1 MGREQKDFISKL
13 IPPRMEEDSPLTR
26 AMVDIYEVLNKL
38 VDHVNE
44 TKGGSAIK
52 SMDESALPGTVRVR
66 RKGPDKYNIYIKG
79 PDGWLEG
86 QNDVPEGKHYLW
98 KNTSQVIVNHANTA
112 TSGPGSNGLVTY
124 TVTTTG
130 TRVPSNDYVWILR
143 EGHPQLSTHPKSVA
157 FNEWK
162 LIKKKD
168 K

>member
-13 IPPRMEEDSPLTR
+13 IPPRLEEESPLTR
-26 AMVDIYEVLNKL
+26 ALSDIYEILNKL

-66 RKGPDKYNIYIKG
+66 KKGPNKYNIYIKG
-79 PDGWLEG
+79 PDGWLESL
-86 QNDVPEGKHYLW
+86 NEYPEGKHYLW
-98 KNTSQVIVNHANTA
+98 TN
-112 TSGPGSNGLVTY
+112 SG
-124 TVTTTG
+124 TVL
-130 TRVPSNDYVWILR
+130 SNDYIKIVR
-143 EGHPQLSTHPKSVA
+143 VGVA
-157 FNEWK
+157 GSQIPESEVFNGWR